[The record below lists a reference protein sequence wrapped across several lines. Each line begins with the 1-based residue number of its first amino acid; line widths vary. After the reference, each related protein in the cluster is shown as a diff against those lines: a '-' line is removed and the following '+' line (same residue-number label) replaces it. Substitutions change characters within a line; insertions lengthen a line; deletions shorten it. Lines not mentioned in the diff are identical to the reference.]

1 MDRNLKGLRAERLS
15 AEAQVVEARRNL
27 PGNINRASNFLE
39 KLRTAGE
46 WLPAD
51 EIPEDGMSITVFGM
65 TTNKQKTRV
74 GKRFQSLKDTK
85 RLLIRLRL
93 LLRIYQSWLRWV
105 PLLLL
110 RIQTDWDRLLLLN
123 WLARRE
129 HMGWGR
135 RLRIWVHD
143 RAWGW
148 VGDGY

>member
-93 LLRIYQSWLRWV
+93 LLRIYQSWLR
-105 PLLLL
+105 
-110 RIQTDWDRLLLLN
+110 
-123 WLARRE
+123 
-129 HMGWGR
+129 
-135 RLRIWVHD
+135 
-143 RAWGW
+143 
-148 VGDGY
+148 

>member
-27 PGNINRASNFLE
+27 PGNINRASNYLE

-51 EIPEDGMSITVFGM
+51 EIPEDGMSFTDCGI

-74 GKRFQSLKDTK
+74 EKRYLSLKDIR

-93 LLRIYQSWLRWV
+93 LLRVYQSWLR
-105 PLLLL
+105 
-110 RIQTDWDRLLLLN
+110 
-123 WLARRE
+123 
-129 HMGWGR
+129 
-135 RLRIWVHD
+135 
-143 RAWGW
+143 
-148 VGDGY
+148 